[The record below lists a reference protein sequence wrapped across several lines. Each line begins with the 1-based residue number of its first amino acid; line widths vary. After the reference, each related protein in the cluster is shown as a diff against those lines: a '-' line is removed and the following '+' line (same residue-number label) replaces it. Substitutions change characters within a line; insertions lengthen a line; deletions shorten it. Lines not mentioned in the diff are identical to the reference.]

1 MGLKLYNTLTRKKE
15 SFQPIDPNNVRM
27 YVCGPTVYQRIHI
40 GNARPLIVFDVLF
53 RLLRHLYGEQHVTY
67 ARNITDIDDKIIAQA
82 EKNGET
88 IESLTERTTKD
99 FLADADALGCL
110 RPTHQPKA
118 TEHIP
123 EMVAMIGRLI
133 AQEHA
138 YAADGHVLF
147 NVPSMPAY
155 GRLSGRNRDDQIA
168 GARVEVAPYKRDP
181 ADFVLWKPSAP
192 DQPGWDSP
200 WGRGR
205 PGWHIEC
212 SAMSERWLGAPFDI
226 HGGGLD
232 LIFPHHENEIAQSCC
247 VHNIDR
253 MANYWMHNGFVD
265 MSGEKMSK
273 SLGNVLRIDDV
284 FAAVPGEAIRLWM
297 LGTHYR
303 QPIDCSRH
311 ALYEA
316 KRTLDRFYGALA
328 RAEETDD
335 LSRSETIVDSAT
347 LESLRDDLNT
357 PEALVGLYSL
367 LGDTNKRVAGAARRL
382 HATAQIFGLLT
393 VDPHVWLRQE
403 RVIHRLSAN
412 DVEIPPPQISSPT
425 LGVTSERTE
434 IATLNAGEIDLLIEW
449 RAVLRASRR
458 FSEADQMRDM
468 LRRNDVILEDTSSG
482 TTWRRA

>member
-123 EMVAMIGRLI
+123 EMVAMIGKLI
-133 AQEHA
+133 AQGHA

-181 ADFVLWKPSAP
+181 ADFVLWKPSTP
-192 DQPGWDSP
+192 GQPGWDSP

-232 LIFPHHENEIAQSCC
+232 LTFPHHENEIAQSCC

-273 SLGNVLRIDDV
+273 SLGNVLRVDEA
-284 FAAVPGEAIRLWM
+284 FASVPGEAIRLWI

-303 QPIDCSRH
+303 QPIDCSDE
-311 ALYEA
+311 ALREA
-316 KRTLDRFYGALA
+316 KRTLDRFYGALD
-328 RAEETDD
+328 RAGSGSGEP
-335 LSRSETIVDSAT
+335 DSAVVEA
-347 LESLRDDLNT
+347 LSDDLNT
-357 PEALVGLYSL
+357 PSAMAALHEL
-367 LGDTNKRVAGAARRL
+367 LADVNRNIAGADRR
-382 HATAQIFGLLT
+382 
-393 VDPHVWLRQE
+393 
-403 RVIHRLSAN
+403 
-412 DVEIPPPQISSPT
+412 
-425 LGVTSERTE
+425 
-434 IATLNAGEIDLLIEW
+434 
-449 RAVLRASRR
+449 LRASAMVMGLLGSDADAWLRGFAGLGSLVSAGAR
-458 FSEADQMRDM
+458 AEGVGVLTYSREAIGHLIDERMAARKARNFAEADRIRSLLEDQQI
-468 LRRNDVILEDTSSG
+468 ILEDTPTG